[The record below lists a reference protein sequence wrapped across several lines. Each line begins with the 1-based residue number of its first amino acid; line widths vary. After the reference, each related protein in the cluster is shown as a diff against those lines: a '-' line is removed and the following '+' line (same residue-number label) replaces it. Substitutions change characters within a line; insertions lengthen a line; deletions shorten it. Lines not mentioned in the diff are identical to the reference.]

1 MAKRV
6 RMSGSKVQLRE
17 VVEKYLGAAGGYGR
31 EVAISALGFS
41 REEVE
46 EVFSAFDED
55 YHIGRFFH
63 FRQDAGETYTIDGFP
78 QTHVAID
85 DEIREIL

>member
-1 MAKRV
+1 MT
-6 RMSGSKVQLRE
+6 VQLQE
-17 VVEKYLGAAGGYGR
+17 VLEKYLAASGGYGQ

-46 EVFSAFDED
+46 DVFSAFDED

-63 FRQDAGETYTIDGFP
+63 FRQADGESYAIDGFP
-78 QTHVAID
+78 QTHVTID
-85 DEIREIL
+85 PDVQSIL

>member
-1 MAKRV
+1 
-6 RMSGSKVQLRE
+6 MSGSKVQLRE

-31 EVAISALGFS
+31 EVPISVLGFS

-55 YHIGRFFH
+55 YHIGRFFR
-63 FRQDAGETYTIDGFP
+63 FRQGTGETYTIDGFP

-85 DEIREIL
+85 ADIQGIL

>member
-1 MAKRV
+1 
-6 RMSGSKVQLRE
+6 MSGSKLELRE
-17 VVEKYLGAAGGYGR
+17 VVETYLAKANAYGR
-31 EVAISALGFS
+31 EIPISALGFS

-46 EVFSAFDED
+46 DVFSLFDED

-63 FRQDAGETYTIDGFP
+63 FRQGVGEAYTIDGFP

-85 DEIREIL
+85 EGVQSIL

>member
-1 MAKRV
+1 M
-6 RMSGSKVQLRE
+6 QLRE
-17 VVEKYLGAAGGYGR
+17 VVEKYLGAAGDYGR
-31 EVAISALGFS
+31 EVPISALGFS

-55 YHIGRFFH
+55 YHIGRFFR
-63 FRQDAGETYTIDGFP
+63 FRQGTGETYTIDGFP

-85 DEIREIL
+85 ADIQGIL

>member
-1 MAKRV
+1 
-6 RMSGSKVQLRE
+6 MSGSKVQLRE

-31 EVAISALGFS
+31 EVPISALGFS

-55 YHIGRFFH
+55 YHIGRFFR
-63 FRQDAGETYTIDGFP
+63 FRQGTGETYTIDGFP

-85 DEIREIL
+85 ADIQGIL

>member
-6 RMSGSKVQLRE
+6 RMSGSKLQLRE
-17 VVEKYLGAAGGYGR
+17 VVEKYLGAAGRYGS
-31 EVAISALGFS
+31 EVAISTLGFS

-63 FRQDAGETYTIDGFP
+63 FRQGTGEAYNIDGFP

-85 DEIREIL
+85 AEIQGIL

>member
-1 MAKRV
+1 MVKRV
-6 RMSGSKVQLRE
+6 PMSGSEVELRQ

-31 EVAISALGFS
+31 EVAISSLGFS

-63 FRQDAGETYTIDGFP
+63 FRQGTGETYTIDGFP
-78 QTHVAID
+78 QTHVSIDAAIQS
-85 DEIREIL
+85 IL